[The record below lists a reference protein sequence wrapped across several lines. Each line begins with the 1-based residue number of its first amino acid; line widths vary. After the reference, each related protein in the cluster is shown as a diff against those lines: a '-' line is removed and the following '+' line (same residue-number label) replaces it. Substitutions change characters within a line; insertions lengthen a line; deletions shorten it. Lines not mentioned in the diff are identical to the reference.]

1 MIQTE
6 KKEGKTMEIINVVLY
21 IIAATFFMGFLF
33 FIGFL
38 FHEGMIDTAEF
49 CLAIADFALILILL
63 IPKLI

>member
-21 IIAATFFMGFLF
+21 IIAAAFLMGFLF

-49 CLAIADFALILILL
+49 CLLIADFVLILILF

>member
-1 MIQTE
+1 
-6 KKEGKTMEIINVVLY
+6 MEIIINVVLY
-21 IIAATFFMGFLF
+21 IIAAAFFMGSLLFLF
-33 FIGFL
+33 YD